1 MKIAPSRENEGAI
14 FALFITENVQKP
26 QQAVKHVVRFA
37 SKKPCGQRMG
47 QTCGQRAFFEV

>member
-37 SKKPCGQRMG
+37 SKTTMWSANGSNMWSKG
-47 QTCGQRAFFEV
+47 FFEV